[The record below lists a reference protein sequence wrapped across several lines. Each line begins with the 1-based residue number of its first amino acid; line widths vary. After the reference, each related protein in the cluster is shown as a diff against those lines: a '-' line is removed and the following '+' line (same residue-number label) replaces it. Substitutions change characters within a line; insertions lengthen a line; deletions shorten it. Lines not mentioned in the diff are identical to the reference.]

1 MYLWN
6 SKYLK
11 SIADTSVIACDEVIS
26 VMDIVSTEKTNTIAK
41 KVPRNCHGKKVSYI
55 IDCYILHLVLLMIKL
70 LLIIAIISYHYGRN
84 RSKQRHWCTNN
95 IKMENNE
102 F

>member
-26 VMDIVSTEKTNTIAK
+26 VMDIIVSIEKTNAIAK
-41 KVPRNCHGKKVSYI
+41 KVTRNCHGKKVRCK

-70 LLIIAIISYHYGRN
+70 LLIIAIISYHYTKN
-84 RSKQRHWCTNN
+84 RSKQKGIDALT
-95 IKMENNE
+95 I
-102 F
+102 